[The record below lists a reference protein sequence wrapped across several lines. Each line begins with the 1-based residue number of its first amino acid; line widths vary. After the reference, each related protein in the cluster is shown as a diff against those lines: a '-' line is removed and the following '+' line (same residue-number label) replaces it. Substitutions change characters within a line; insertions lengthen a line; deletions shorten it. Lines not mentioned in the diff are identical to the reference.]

1 MNIFKIEDN
10 SISAVLYNFLRQE
23 NIDYVVEYNP
33 IDMTWYLLL
42 TKDEDFQKVLDF
54 LPEEKKI
61 LEKIEEEAKKIPEYD
76 RKLDNEIKK
85 SEKKKGGRLF

>member
-1 MNIFKIEDN
+1 MNRFKIKDS

-23 NIDYVVEYNP
+23 DIDYVVEYNP

-42 TKDEDFQKVLDF
+42 RKDEDYQKVLDF

-61 LEKIEEEAKKIPEYD
+61 LEKIEEEANKIPEYD
-76 RKLDNEIKK
+76 RKLDNEINK

>member
-1 MNIFKIEDN
+1 MQKIKLKDN

-23 NIDYVVEYNP
+23 DIEYAVAHNLV
-33 IDMTWYLLL
+33 DMTWYLLL
-42 TKDEDFQKVLDF
+42 RKDEDFQKVLDF
-54 LPEEKKI
+54 LSEEKKI
-61 LEKIEEEAKKIPEYD
+61 LDKIEEEAKKIPEYD